1 VKALVVSDIHGNIE
15 ALRAVEAAEPDA
27 DQVLCLGDL
36 VDYGPRPDATVAWV
50 RENATTTVRGNH
62 DNAVAFD
69 VDCGSAPLFQ
79 CLPATRVAEWREAVA
94 GIEADLVLVG
104 HTHIPVI

>member
-15 ALRAVEAAEPDA
+15 ALRAVEAAEPEA
-27 DQVLCLGDL
+27 DQVLRLGDL

-62 DNAVAFD
+62 DPFLSTCVRQVPPRSF
-69 VDCGSAPLFQ
+69 V
-79 CLPATRVAEWREAVA
+79 
-94 GIEADLVLVG
+94 
-104 HTHIPVI
+104 